1 MICLIALIV
10 FAILAIFS
18 VSYRPLAKEAF
29 ECVWLKT
36 TFRKCKGSLDLRI
49 KSYITAK
56 FMKISPSIAKILY
69 KYFEIFSWMLV
80 LLMIISF
87 IYSGISVYNLVA
99 YGNCNGEDSNDICV
113 FKEF

>member
-69 KYFEIFSWMLV
+69 KS
-80 LLMIISF
+80 SK
-87 IYSGISVYNLVA
+87 NLCLPETKNWQVPRT
-99 YGNCNGEDSNDICV
+99 
-113 FKEF
+113 